1 MKEKYYCVYLPYN
14 KYEVLPDEE
23 CNNPNTPMYPVKMG
37 KLRICNK
44 PEGQLEIFNNA
55 GCAAAKMF
63 DATSIAEINKKV
75 ADYQYKFSTKKSF
88 KRILIHLFNN
98 LCYTVKSTLRSVISS

>member
-55 GCAAAKMF
+55 G
-63 DATSIAEINKKV
+63 
-75 ADYQYKFSTKKSF
+75 
-88 KRILIHLFNN
+88 
-98 LCYTVKSTLRSVISS
+98 